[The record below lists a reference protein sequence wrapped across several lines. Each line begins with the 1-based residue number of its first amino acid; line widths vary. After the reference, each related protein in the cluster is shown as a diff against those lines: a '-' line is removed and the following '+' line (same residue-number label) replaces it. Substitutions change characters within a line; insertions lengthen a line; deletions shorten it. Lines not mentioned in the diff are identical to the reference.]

1 MSFLFGKK
9 NKGDKAGYAPPTRD
23 GAPSQA
29 SGTSIPTANGIR
41 PRGPGG
47 VSSPAPG
54 GESGNTPTPEQ
65 THDQRGGYEQENQVC
80 VLHKNFIAPVVSVL
94 GRGRFTPPRNFP
106 FCRSSSY

>member
-9 NKGDKAGYAPPTRD
+9 NKGDKGANAPPTRD

-29 SGTSIPTANGIR
+29 SGTSIPTTNGIR

-54 GESGNTPTPEQ
+54 GENAGTSTPDQNPE
-65 THDQRGGYEQENQVC
+65 QRGGFDQENQVRMPQKISIPP
-80 VLHKNFIAPVVSVL
+80 LAILTSDIQPKGLDVVE
-94 GRGRFTPPRNFP
+94 
-106 FCRSSSY
+106 